1 MSTEKK
7 GKSLYSQ
14 RSSNVRKTWLLMA
27 TFVAIFS
34 VIGLVLS
41 YYYESKS
48 ILFIALIFAIVANI
62 FSYWFSDKMVLK
74 MSGAKEI
81 SKNDYPEFWNITENL
96 TIATGL
102 PMPKL
107 YVINDPI
114 PNAFAT
120 GRNKNNSVVAATSGL
135 LSILNKNELEGVIAH
150 ELSHIQNK
158 DILLQT
164 IIVVMVSAI
173 SYLSQIFL
181 RFGAF
186 SDGNNSKKEGGIFVL
201 IGSILAIVLAP
212 IAASI
217 LQLAVS
223 RKREFLADASA
234 AIMTRY
240 PEGLASALTKISQYN
255 QPLAKA
261 KNSTAHLYI
270 VNPMGL
276 NANLQGNKPSFL
288 AKLFLT
294 HPPVEERI
302 KALLNI
308 NLS

>member
-1 MSTEKK
+1 MSIEKK

-14 RSSNVRKTWLLMA
+14 RSSNVRKTWFLMA

-34 VIGLVLS
+34 AIGLTLS

-48 ILFIALIFAIVANI
+48 ILLIAFIFAIIMNF
-62 FSYWFSDKMVLK
+62 FSYWFSDKVALK
-74 MSGAKEI
+74 MAGAKEI
-81 SKNDYPEFWNITENL
+81 SKNNYPEFWNITENL

-120 GRNKNNSVVAATSGL
+120 GRNKNNSVIAATSGL
-135 LSILNKNELEGVIAH
+135 LSILNKNELEGVVAH

-164 IIVVMVSAI
+164 IIVIMVSAI
-173 SYLSQIFL
+173 SFLSQIFL
-181 RFGAF
+181 RSGALAGG
-186 SDGNNSKKEGGIFVL
+186 DSKKEGGVLIL
-201 IGSILAIVLAP
+201 IGSILAIILAP
-212 IAASI
+212 LAATV

-276 NANLQGNKPSFL
+276 NSNLQNDKQPSFFS
-288 AKLFLT
+288 KLFLT
-294 HPPVEERI
+294 HPPVKDRVE
-302 KALLNI
+302 ALLNI
-308 NLS
+308 KL